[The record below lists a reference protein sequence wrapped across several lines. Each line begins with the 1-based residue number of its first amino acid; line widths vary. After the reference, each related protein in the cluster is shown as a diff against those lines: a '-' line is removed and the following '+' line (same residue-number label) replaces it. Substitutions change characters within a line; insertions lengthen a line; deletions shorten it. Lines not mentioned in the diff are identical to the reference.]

1 MAALLGILLGAAA
14 GLVVGWAV
22 THRRWSLPVE
32 KSDAATRTVS
42 ETAEAGGETTASKLR
57 RERAADR
64 RRVRQA
70 QRRERRAERVLA
82 MARCLIGCDWVDL
95 GVRSSRA
102 VVDNF
107 GADTASLWLITGE
120 RPIKLGEAARRD
132 ASAPEPT
139 WPGESE
145 SGGAAARGA
154 ETSEFESEMP
164 AASASGMPAAS
175 ASGMPAASA
184 SGMPASRTEWGGCVH
199 YLPLR
204 DEARRTVAFLV
215 VGFNLA
221 QRRRPPGIEA
231 YAAFLGQILAI
242 EIARSPT
249 VVGNGAPADAI
260 AV

>member
-1 MAALLGILLGAAA
+1 
-14 GLVVGWAV
+14 
-22 THRRWSLPVE
+22 
-32 KSDAATRTVS
+32 
-42 ETAEAGGETTASKLR
+42 
-57 RERAADR
+57 
-64 RRVRQA
+64 
-70 QRRERRAERVLA
+70 
-82 MARCLIGCDWVDL
+82 MARCLIGCDWVEL
-95 GVRSSRA
+95 GARSSRA

-107 GADTASLWLITGE
+107 GADTASLWLITGQ
-120 RPIKLGEAARRD
+120 RPINLGEASRRD

-145 SGGAAARGA
+145 SEGSAARGA
-154 ETSEFESEMP
+154 ETSEFESGVP
-164 AASASGMPAAS
+164 AG
-175 ASGMPAASA
+175 SA

-221 QRRRPPGIEA
+221 QRRPPPGIEA
-231 YAAFLGQILAI
+231 YAAFLGQILAV

-249 VVGNGAPADAI
+249 VVGGDAPADAI